1 MQLIGIF
8 HNGWDRLRTYVRFV
22 RTSGVGASV
31 GGKCLLV
38 WPDKHEPPLVHFAD
52 MRIGETDH
60 VQRNAL

>member
-1 MQLIGIF
+1 MQLIGYSTTGGIAYA
-8 HNGWDRLRTYVRFV
+8 RTYVR
-22 RTSGVGASV
+22 TYAVGASV

-38 WPDKHEPPLVHFAD
+38 WSDEHEPPLVQFAH